1 MKANVGSAGLPVE
14 WTTKHS
20 PGLVQQF
27 RWWHTRGKNKL
38 QPQILESFLS
48 PAVSCLPW
56 LVQVT
61 EVSRQLSLLH
71 RLCYVST
78 INILLYNRSFSNQ
91 NYRNQPSEQKLPFH
105 KRVVQAGLFWPP

>member
-48 PAVSCLPW
+48 PAVSCLLW

-71 RLCYVST
+71 RLCYVPT